1 MVVYYSKLNTYKGNI
16 MIKTVSKIA
25 LLGLVAAIIT
35 GCSDKEPEPEAYN
48 PTFECKQENVLAPRW
63 TCIPEVQ
70 GFYAG
75 VGISEKSAAGM
86 AHMKRV
92 ALMNGRSDLA
102 QQIQTQVKDK
112 MEGFTKATGIG
123 AGESVDMVTTAVTK
137 QVAKVDLKGSKAV
150 DMWNAP
156 SGALFMLVTVPED
169 SVNGAVKD
177 AVKSS
182 FNNDDARWQQFQS
195 EQALK
200 SLDAEFPTN

>member
-1 MVVYYSKLNTYKGNI
+1 MMINRLTKLTLI
-16 MIKTVSKIA
+16 
-25 LLGLVAAIIT
+25 GLSAAIIT
-35 GCSDKEPEPEAYN
+35 GCSDKKPEPKEAYT
-48 PTFECKQENVLAPRW
+48 PTFECKQEGVLAPRW

-75 VGISEKSAAGM
+75 VGIAEKSAAGM

-92 ALMNGRSDLA
+92 ALMNGRSDLT

-112 MEGFTKATGIG
+112 MEGFTKATGFG

-137 QVAKVDLKGSKAV
+137 QVAMVDLKGSKAI

-156 SGALFMLVTVPED
+156 SGALFMLVTVPEE
-169 SVNGAVKD
+169 SVNSEVKK

-182 FNNDDARWQQFQS
+182 FNSDDARWQQFQS
-195 EQALK
+195 ERALK
-200 SLDAEFPTN
+200 ALDTN

>member
-1 MVVYYSKLNTYKGNI
+1 MINRLTKLTLIGLSAVI
-16 MIKTVSKIA
+16 IA
-25 LLGLVAAIIT
+25 
-35 GCSDKEPEPEAYN
+35 GCSDKKPEPKEGYT
-48 PTFECKQENVLAPRW
+48 PTFECKQEGVLAPRW

-75 VGISEKSAAGM
+75 VGIAEKSAAGM

-112 MEGFTKATGIG
+112 IEGFTKATGFG
-123 AGESVDMVTTAVTK
+123 QGESVDMVTTAVTK
-137 QVAKVDLKGSKAV
+137 QVAKVDLKGSKAI

-156 SGALFMLVTVPED
+156 SGALFMLVTLPEAN
-169 SVNGAVKD
+169 VNTEVKK

-182 FNNDDARWQQFQS
+182 FNSDDARWQQFQS
-195 EQALK
+195 ERALK
-200 SLDAEFPTN
+200 ALDAEFPTE

>member
-1 MVVYYSKLNTYKGNI
+1 
-16 MIKTVSKIA
+16 MIKTVTKIA
-25 LLGLVAAIIT
+25 LLGLATVVIT
-35 GCSDKEPEPEAYN
+35 GCSDKKPEPETPYTA
-48 PTFECKQENVLAPRW
+48 TFQCKQENVLAPRW

-70 GFYAG
+70 GYYAG
-75 VGISEKSAAGM
+75 VGIAEKSAAGM

-92 ALMNGRSDLA
+92 ALMNGRSDLT

-112 MEGFTKATGIG
+112 IEGFTKATGIG

-137 QVAKVDLKGSKAV
+137 QVAKVDLKGSKAI

-156 SGALFMLVTVPED
+156 SGALFMLVTVPES
-169 SVNGAVKD
+169 SVNGAVKE